1 MILKGYKT
9 LLSFI
14 FLTKSSIKISSL
26 PLFLESNSN
35 GLKIRGANSNELNE
49 VNRIYE
55 KLNFQSLSKYQRIQ
69 FKIHSKKTVI
79 VAEQYIDGKKKLVG
93 MNMYY
98 LNPRDFSDDTIHE
111 GFIGVMP
118 ESEGQGIATQM
129 RILAKEHF
137 RDAGFRG
144 ISTRIS
150 KNNLGSL
157 NSAKKLGF
165 EPVEAYFD
173 TVMNEDRYYLIC
185 NLKEKK

>member
-1 MILKGYKT
+1 MILKNYKK
-9 LLSFI
+9 LMSFA
-14 FLTKSSIKISSL
+14 FLTKSSIKATFL
-26 PLFLESNSN
+26 PKFIESESGGIN
-35 GLKIRGANSNELNE
+35 IRGANFNE
-49 VNRIYE
+49 VNSIKEIYE
-55 KLNFQSLSKYQRIQ
+55 KLNLKSFSNYQQIQ
-69 FKIHSKKTVI
+69 FKLHSNKTII
-79 VAEQYIDGKKKLVG
+79 VAEQYVDGVKKLVG
-93 MNMYY
+93 MDMYY
-98 LNPRDFSDDTIHE
+98 LNPRDFKENTIHE
-111 GFIGVMP
+111 GFIGVIP
-118 ESEGQGIATQM
+118 ECEGRGIATQM

>member
-1 MILKGYKT
+1 MILKGYKI
-9 LLSFI
+9 LIRFI
-14 FLTKSSIKISSL
+14 FLTKSSIKISFL
-26 PLFLESNSN
+26 PVFLESKSN
-35 GLKIRGANSNELNE
+35 GIKIRGANSNELDEINK
-49 VNRIYE
+49 IYE

-69 FKIHSKKTVI
+69 FKIHSKKNFI
-79 VAEQYIDGKKKLVG
+79 VAEQYINGNKKLVG
-93 MNMYY
+93 MDMYY
-98 LNPRDFSDDTIHE
+98 LNPRDFSDGTIHE

-118 ESEGQGIATQM
+118 DFEGQGIATRM

-150 KNNLGSL
+150 KNNLGSI

-173 TVMNEDRYYLIC
+173 VVMNEDRYYLIC